1 MARASQKM
9 EDVLGCLSWKP
20 VCDPSLWG
28 GCVSDG
34 TATGPPRFKDKLF
47 LVILHTPDR
56 QTDRPKYLGGW
67 QRGTLK
73 SPVMRSAAMK
83 ETSSC
88 PKFPAIPS
96 SLRLPFWRRLK
107 ALFRLY
113 LMSLFWLSFNPRVG
127 SHSAPSLAPVQAPL
141 WLCFGV
147 GFIVAAFQQSLS
159 LPSPHFQFQHP
170 R

>member
-1 MARASQKM
+1 MCRA
-9 EDVLGCLSWKP
+9 
-20 VCDPSLWG
+20 VCPGSLF
-28 GCVSDG
+28 V
-34 TATGPPRFKDKLF
+34 PPLCRGEVALCERWHSYRPLADSKINCFSHPLPAWQ
-47 LVILHTPDR
+47 TDR

-73 SPVMRSAAMK
+73 PPVMKSAAMK

-88 PKFPAIPS
+88 PELPPIPS
-96 SLRLPFWRRLK
+96 RPRLPFWRRLK

-127 SHSAPSLAPVQAPL
+127 SHSAPILALVQAPL

-159 LPSPHFQFQHP
+159 PPSPHFQFQHP